1 MKSSR
6 IGALQLEIH
15 LVPFVPIRDVHPP
28 HMMLNHILTI
38 ANSEPG
44 HNINILMLT
53 MKTNL

>member
-15 LVPFVPIRDVHPP
+15 LVPCVPIRDVHPP

-44 HNINILMLT
+44 HNINIVMLT
-53 MKTNL
+53 MTTNL